1 MHVLPYLD
9 VDGGMEKVL
18 VDGLMHTNRKRVY
31 PMVCCLQEKGGRA
44 PQLEEVGIQ
53 VFVEPKRGRRDW
65 AFPLRLAKLLK
76 SRRVDVVHTYSGV
89 YRDGCLAARLA
100 RVPVNLHT
108 DQGRFY
114 PADSW
119 KLRLTHRFMTRLRDR
134 VISVSKELKD
144 YLVNEVG
151 LPPEKVTVIYNAVN
165 CNPSHPSG
173 NPDDLQ
179 HELGLNDD
187 CPVVGIVGRLVPVKD
202 HGTLLKATARMFAAV
217 PQVRLLVVG
226 EGPLRAELEA
236 LARELQI
243 VDRVMF
249 LGHRYDVPNLLPLM
263 DVAVLCSLHE
273 GSSLTLLEAMA
284 AGRAV
289 VATAVG
295 GNPELVLD
303 GVTGLL
309 VPARSPEAL
318 ADAIVTLLRDPALR
332 ASMGQAGKNR
342 VKEHFSIETMVQ
354 SYESLYR
361 SLLEQKAS

>member
-1 MHVLPYLD
+1 
-9 VDGGMEKVL
+9 
-18 VDGLMHTNRKRVY
+18 
-31 PMVCCLQEKGGRA
+31 
-44 PQLEEVGIQ
+44 
-53 VFVEPKRGRRDW
+53 
-65 AFPLRLAKLLK
+65 
-76 SRRVDVVHTYSGV
+76 
-89 YRDGCLAARLA
+89 
-100 RVPVNLHT
+100 
-108 DQGRFY
+108 
-114 PADSW
+114 
-119 KLRLTHRFMTRLRDR
+119 
-134 VISVSKELKD
+134 
-144 YLVNEVG
+144 
-151 LPPEKVTVIYNAVN
+151 
-165 CNPSHPSG
+165 
-173 NPDDLQ
+173 
-179 HELGLNDD
+179 
-187 CPVVGIVGRLVPVKD
+187 
-202 HGTLLKATARMFAAV
+202 
-217 PQVRLLVVG
+217 
-226 EGPLRAELEA
+226 LEA